1 MELPTDELLVIVNMD
16 AEVVGYRNL
25 YDPGDEWLKVKGCE
39 NCPEESRRRCCGR
52 CGHRMSKGCS
62 WHIEKGDYTTG
73 KPFVCVV
80 RPVPDACK
88 STCQQEYLC
97 TTGPHAG
104 KTRRTRDKRDFLTD
118 GTKVTRSPE
127 IKDWHKRV

>member
-1 MELPTDELLVIVNMD
+1 MTLPTDELLVIVNMD
-16 AEVVGYRNL
+16 AETVGYRNL
-25 YDPGDEWLKVKGCE
+25 YDPGDEWRKVKGCE
-39 NCPEESRRRCCGR
+39 ECPEAAQTRCCGR

-88 STCQQEYLC
+88 SMCQQEYLC
-97 TTGPHAG
+97 TIGPHKG

-118 GTKVTRSPE
+118 GTKVERSPL
-127 IKDWHKRV
+127 IADWHRRV